1 MGAQHSKKK
10 KSTGQKRKQDHDWTL
25 FSAKNRKVIFL
36 HQNLPISVE
45 KRRVQKGF
53 YFEKTHFMI
62 KIGDFPKYVHE
73 FWQKYT
79 ILYRKKKIFDQKR
92 TSFDQKRQFSIK
104 MANFQ
109 QS

>member
-1 MGAQHSKKK
+1 MNIIFGEKSQSDIFASKLANF
-10 KSTGQKRKQDHDWTL
+10 GRKTT
-25 FSAKNRKVIFL
+25 S
-36 HQNLPISVE
+36 S
-45 KRRVQKGF
+45 KGF
-53 YFEKTHFMI
+53 YFEKSHFMI